1 LLLKNLIFIVIY
13 PSLPSLL

>member
-1 LLLKNLIFIVIY
+1 MKTDIIRTIIL